1 MTIRYAAR
9 ANLYHLQQFL
19 NGQQRDSPHDTIQ
32 ALDVVMRESPSLKY
46 DNSAISSPFLFCNFL
61 FCWSCWPCDHWF
73 HFVLQLSLFQDR
85 SSPSSL
91 VLQGTLVMGWSV
103 GEDII
108 RACAPLKWASRWTL
122 VLIFSENYFVENYTI
137 VFNFNRDLQKLRIS
151 CVSHTEVGVPLFFP
165 HFCLWHW
172 NLCLKF
178 RCHTHKDELSGTW
191 PKQ

>member
-73 HFVLQLSLFQDR
+73 HFVLQLCHCFKIVLLQAVWCCKGHWWWAGVLERILSELAPHSNGPLVEHWYW
-85 SSPSSL
+85 SSPKI
-91 VLQGTLVMGWSV
+91 TLLK
-103 GEDII
+103 IT
-108 RACAPLKWASRWTL
+108 PLYSISIETCRN
-122 VLIFSENYFVENYTI
+122 SE
-137 VFNFNRDLQKLRIS
+137 
-151 CVSHTEVGVPLFFP
+151 
-165 HFCLWHW
+165 
-172 NLCLKF
+172 F
-178 RCHTHKDELSGTW
+178 RV
-191 PKQ
+191 